1 MTCVFGYIPYNP
13 GLLRTLIGQSRV
25 VYEIRSS
32 FGMIPISLQSMVRV
46 VKDQVSCN
54 LGGETVILSLKNGV
68 YYSLNPVGVRIW
80 NLIAEPTVVLKVRD
94 TLMSEFEVEPGRC
107 EDELL
112 ALLQD
117 LANEGLIEVVP

>member
-1 MTCVFGYIPYNP
+1 MRSAFDMT
-13 GLLRTLIGQSRV
+13 TL
-25 VYEIRSS
+25 
-32 FGMIPISLQSMVRV
+32 SLQSTVSA

-54 LGGETVILSLKNGV
+54 LGGEAVILSMKNGV

-80 NLIAEPTVVLKVRD
+80 QLIGTPIVVHEIRD
-94 TLMSEFEVEPGRC
+94 TLLREFEVEPKRC

-117 LANEGLIEVVP
+117 LEHEGLIAVES

>member
-1 MTCVFGYIPYNP
+1 MT
-13 GLLRTLIGQSRV
+13 T
-25 VYEIRSS
+25 
-32 FGMIPISLQSMVRV
+32 ISLQSTVSA

-54 LGGETVILSLKNGV
+54 LGGEAVILSMKNGV

-80 NLIAEPTVVLKVRD
+80 QLIGTPVVVHEIRD
-94 TLMSEFEVEPGRC
+94 TLLSEFEVEPRRC

-117 LANEGLIEVVP
+117 LEHEGLIAVAP

>member
-1 MTCVFGYIPYNP
+1 
-13 GLLRTLIGQSRV
+13 
-25 VYEIRSS
+25 
-32 FGMIPISLQSMVRV
+32 MIPISLQSTVRV

-54 LGGETVILSLKNGV
+54 LGGEAVILSLKNGV

-80 NLIAEPTVVLKVRD
+80 NLIGEPIVVVKVRD

-117 LANEGLIEVVP
+117 LANEGLIEVEP

>member
-1 MTCVFGYIPYNP
+1 MFRDIPYIP
-13 GLLRTLIGQSRV
+13 GLLRTLIGQPRV
-25 VYEIRSS
+25 IYEIRSS
-32 FGMIPISLQSMVRV
+32 FGMIPISLQSTVRV

-54 LGGETVILSLKNGV
+54 LGGEAVILSLKNGV

-80 NLIAEPTVVLKVRD
+80 NLICEPIVVLKIRD
-94 TLMSEFEVEPGRC
+94 TLMSEYEVEPGRC

-117 LANEGLIEVVP
+117 LANEGLIEVEP